1 MLRNF
6 LCFLTVATLLS
17 AFPSEYVQASEDEAP
32 ELYAAAR
39 SLGSET
45 DCLKIANYAHD
56 YSEKDEYP
64 ITDEDYLT
72 FLKKCSILEGIYAPV
87 ENFSSLAFSGSCL
100 GVSLVEILTHN
111 GLISPSDI
119 QEGAKTL
126 SDVMYS
132 KEVDRIISGYQ
143 WAQGYTIFDNYE
155 KYLVNAFS
163 YEEQVDRLVET
174 AEKCEESGKY
184 FFTGI
189 FDNTGFA
196 HAVCGIGIES
206 GNWNFND
213 IDYDRC
219 VLTLD
224 SNSVDGDGNSAPF
237 SNKGCIYINSETKQ
251 SYIPAYDTGSDK
263 EIAYSV
269 IDDDTLLNYKG
280 VINPSEK
287 TATDV
292 SDITAVMF
300 DDVSEKTTSIYT
312 VSGDGEQKPVN
323 SPDFAVYNALVSYD
337 RFDSVHIEMK
347 NEYNKFPLFRYI
359 NSDRW
364 IDLNLLNGNANGEM
378 YGDYSGVIDISDN
391 RTSIENSGGEP
402 LEILYQI
409 RMDRG
414 TFGFDPY
421 FWWTVSGDI
430 EKSAEFEVRDDG
442 ILIETDGETDLY
454 INASAYELDN
464 NGNYVTGEATYK
476 TTSVQPVDKYEYN
489 SDRLVKVDGKLL
501 VTVQNGDFV
510 FLLDKNGDDIY
521 DVPVETGDVN
531 FDGFIDASDASA
543 VLGAYSALSTG
554 GTPEV
559 DMKLADFNGDSLV
572 DASDASDILARYAEL
587 STMTTTK

>member
-1 MLRNF
+1 M
-6 LCFLTVATLLS
+6 
-17 AFPSEYVQASEDEAP
+17 
-32 ELYAAAR
+32 
-39 SLGSET
+39 
-45 DCLKIANYAHD
+45 
-56 YSEKDEYP
+56 
-64 ITDEDYLT
+64 
-72 FLKKCSILEGIYAPV
+72 
-87 ENFSSLAFSGSCL
+87 
-100 GVSLVEILTHN
+100 SLVEILTHN

-224 SNSVDGDGNSAPF
+224 SNSVDEDGNSAPF

-292 SDITAVMF
+292 SDITAVM
-300 DDVSEKTTSIYT
+300 
-312 VSGDGEQKPVN
+312 
-323 SPDFAVYNALVSYD
+323 
-337 RFDSVHIEMK
+337 FDSVHIEMK

-421 FWWTVSGDI
+421 FWWTVSGNI
-430 EKSAEFEVRDDG
+430 EKSAEFEARDDG
-442 ILIETDGETDLY
+442 ILIEADGETDLY
-454 INASAYELDN
+454 INASAYELDSD
-464 NGNYVTGEATYK
+464 GNYVTGESTYK
-476 TTSVQPVDKYEYN
+476 TTFVQPISELNYN
-489 SDRLVKVDGKLL
+489 SNRLIKVDGKLL
-501 VTVQNGDFV
+501 VTVQNDDFV
-510 FLLDKNGDDIY
+510 FLLDKNGDDVY

-531 FDGFIDASDASA
+531 FDGFIDAGDASA

-554 GTPEV
+554 GIPEV
-559 DMKLADFNGDSLV
+559 DMKLADFNGDNSV

-587 STMTTTK
+587 STMTTTN